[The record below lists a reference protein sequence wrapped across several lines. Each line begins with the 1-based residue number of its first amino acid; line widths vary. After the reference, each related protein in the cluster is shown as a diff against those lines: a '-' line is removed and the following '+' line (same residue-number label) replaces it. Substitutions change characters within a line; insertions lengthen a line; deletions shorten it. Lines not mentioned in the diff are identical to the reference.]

1 LAAELAAFFA
11 GEEQLAHLAAPLRP
25 AAPAR
30 ASTSSPGAT
39 TVPLDAPLAQGQ
51 PREEPLSIGGYQ
63 ILGEIARGGMG
74 TVYRARQVSPG
85 RLVALKVLRDGA
97 LAGPGDVLRLR
108 AEAEVLAS
116 LDHPNIVPIY
126 EVREHQ
132 GQPFFSMKLIEGGN
146 LAQQLK

>member
-1 LAAELAAFFA
+1 MAAEEAPSREQRLYEVLAAYFEAQEADQPVQRQELLDRHPDLAAELASFSA
-11 GEEQLAHLAAPLRP
+11 GEQRPPPPAAPVRP

-85 RLVALKVLRDGA
+85 RLVAL
-97 LAGPGDVLRLR
+97 
-108 AEAEVLAS
+108 
-116 LDHPNIVPIY
+116 
-126 EVREHQ
+126 
-132 GQPFFSMKLIEGGN
+132 
-146 LAQQLK
+146 